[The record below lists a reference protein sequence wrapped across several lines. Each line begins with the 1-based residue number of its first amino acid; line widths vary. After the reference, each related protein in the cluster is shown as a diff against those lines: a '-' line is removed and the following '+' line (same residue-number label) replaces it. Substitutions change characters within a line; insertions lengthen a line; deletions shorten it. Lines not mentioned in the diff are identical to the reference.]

1 MKAQLEAAAADSARQ
16 RQLSQEKLQLS
27 QQLSQPH
34 PSPQQPA
41 QQPPAQQDSEERQQ
55 APPQTHTAAAAAAAA
70 GGSGEAEAAVLKAEA
85 GLPSHVSRR
94 LRMHPYHGA
103 QLVVARLRSSSLRT
117 LATLTL

>member
-55 APPQTHTAAAAAAAA
+55 APPQTHTAAAAAAA
-70 GGSGEAEAAVLKAEA
+70 GSSGEAEAAVLKAEA